1 MKKVFGVIAALAIL
15 VCASSCKNHT
25 AGTAAPEAETEV
37 VDSLAAATDTTA
49 VADTVAL
56 EQVVAE

>member
-1 MKKVFGVIAALAIL
+1 MKKIFGVIAALAIL
-15 VCASSCKNHT
+15 VCASSCRNRV
-25 AGTAAPEAETEV
+25 AGAAAPEAEVEV
-37 VDSLAAATDTTA
+37 ADSLAAATDTTA